1 MKPFAIVFAI
11 LSAFVLS
18 ANAADTF
25 KVDPVHTF
33 VLFSVQHLGIANTY
47 GRFND
52 ISGTVVFHKDN
63 PSKSSVELSVPVE
76 SLDTHNSVRERS
88 LKSPDFFDAKQFP
101 TITFKSTKIEGSGDT
116 LKVSG
121 DLTIRGVTKPVTV
134 DFKKG
139 GEGKGVFGE
148 MRGGGGTR
156 FMIKRSDFG
165 MNLATANASVRPRAI
180 VRVIGWTIVCA
191 IACRLILQPKFS
203 YNWRWAEGWV
213 RVIAITLG
221 IVLLTWCLEIV
232 DRGPFGRSSMFSIM
246 I

>member
-1 MKPFAIVFAI
+1 MATHDIRAESAHSECGHALSNVQIHQFMKPFTLVVALV
-11 LSAFVLS
+11 SAFVLS

-25 KVDPVHTF
+25 KVDPVHSF

-52 ISGTVVFHKDN
+52 ISGTVVFDKDN

-76 SLDTHNSVRERS
+76 SLDTHNSIRERS

-101 TITFKSTKIEGSGDT
+101 AMTFKSTKVEGSGDM

-121 DLTIRGVTKPVTV
+121 DLTIHGVTKSLTV

-148 MRGGGGTR
+148 MRGGGETR
-156 FMIKRSDFG
+156 FIIRRSDFG
-165 MNLATANASVRPRAI
+165 MNFEQGE
-180 VRVIGWTIVCA
+180 IGDEVTI
-191 IACRLILQPKFS
+191 ILS
-203 YNWRWAEGWV
+203 LEGIK
-213 RVIAITLG
+213 R
-221 IVLLTWCLEIV
+221 
-232 DRGPFGRSSMFSIM
+232 
-246 I
+246 

>member
-52 ISGTVVFHKDN
+52 ISGTVVFDKDN

-76 SLDTHNSVRERS
+76 SLDTHNSIRERS

-101 TITFKSTKIEGSGDT
+101 TITFKSTKVEGSGDT

-148 MRGGGGTR
+148 MRGGGETR
-156 FMIKRSDFG
+156 FTIKRSDFG
-165 MNLATANASVRPRAI
+165 MNFELGEVGDE
-180 VRVIGWTIVCA
+180 VTI
-191 IACRLILQPKFS
+191 ILS
-203 YNWRWAEGWV
+203 LEGV
-213 RVIAITLG
+213 KQ
-221 IVLLTWCLEIV
+221 
-232 DRGPFGRSSMFSIM
+232 
-246 I
+246 

>member
-1 MKPFAIVFAI
+1 MQPLTLVVALV
-11 LSAFVLS
+11 SAFVLS
-18 ANAADTF
+18 ANAGDTF

-52 ISGTVVFHKDN
+52 ISGTVVFDKDN

-76 SLDTHNSVRERS
+76 SLDTHNSIRERS

-101 TITFKSTKIEGSGDT
+101 TMTFKSTKVEGSGET

-121 DLTIRGVTKPVTV
+121 DLTIHGVTKPLTV

-148 MRGGGGTR
+148 MRGGGETR
-156 FMIKRSDFG
+156 FTIKRSDFG
-165 MNLATANASVRPRAI
+165 MNFEQGEVGNEVTIILSV
-180 VRVIGWTIVCA
+180 
-191 IACRLILQPKFS
+191 
-203 YNWRWAEGWV
+203 EG
-213 RVIAITLG
+213 IKK
-221 IVLLTWCLEIV
+221 
-232 DRGPFGRSSMFSIM
+232 
-246 I
+246 